1 MSLLVRIVEGDSE
14 ERVLS
19 FDSSPI
25 RIGRHPGNE
34 LVFVEGFVSQ
44 WHAQIHFEG
53 KEVSVVDLGST
64 NGTSVNGERIQAQTH
79 MRMTS
84 PDDSVQ
90 MGSIRITFGFSDAA
104 QPAPHHQYVHP
115 SPSGGHEVILR
126 AKIDDGTGQPER
138 ILIFE
143 SSPIRLGRAKL
154 NEIVFEQPFVSQFH
168 ALVRFE
174 GTNISVMD
182 LGSTNGTILNG
193 QRLQPQTPMP
203 LMSPNDIVQI
213 GSISMKF
220 EPDTQLE
227 RPLRE
232 PSFIAT
238 GPVDMDSE
246 DTLHIFNPAEWLAE
260 LQGRPEMASAG
271 TGNVRRS
278 MKRIAMLV
286 ETFGR
291 SYVELR
297 DGFQQFGS
305 EMGLKI
311 TTEQTPLNV
320 ANSPDQVLDYLL
332 EPHASNHERVGE
344 LKRAFTD
351 LALHQVALLNGVMA
365 GVRELLVE
373 LSPEGQD
380 ASGGWSPF
388 RGSKLAE
395 MEKRRQ
401 ALLEEDRF
409 TRIVFG
415 KAFARAYF
423 AVTGQKSSE

>member
-1 MSLLVRIVEGDSE
+1 MALLVRIVEGNAE
-14 ERVLS
+14 EKVLS
-19 FDSSPI
+19 FDRSPV
-25 RIGRHPGNE
+25 RLGRHPGNE
-34 LVFVEGFVSQ
+34 LVFAEGFVSQ

-84 PDDSVQ
+84 PDDHVQ
-90 MGSIRITFGFSDAA
+90 LGPIRITFGFSDAA
-104 QPAPHHQYVHP
+104 QPVPHQQYIDP

-126 AKIDDGTGQPER
+126 AKVDDGSGHPER

-174 GTNISVMD
+174 GTNVSVMD

-203 LMSPNDIVQI
+203 LMAPTDIVQI
-213 GSISMKF
+213 GSISLKF
-220 EPDTQLE
+220 EPDTQLQ

-238 GPVDMDSE
+238 SPVDIDGE
-246 DTLHIFNPAEWLAE
+246 DTLHIFNPAEWLAD
-260 LQGRPEMASAG
+260 LQGRPELANSGSA
-271 TGNVRRS
+271 NVRRS
-278 MKRIAMLV
+278 MKRIAMLLN
-286 ETFGR
+286 TFGR

-297 DGFQQFGS
+297 DGFQQFGN

-311 TTEQTPLNV
+311 TTEHTPLN
-320 ANSPDQVLDYLL
+320 AADSPAQVLDYLL
-332 EPHASNHERVGE
+332 EAHSGSDERVGE

-373 LSPEGQD
+373 LSPDGRD

-388 RGSKLAE
+388 KGSKLAE

-409 TRIVFG
+409 ARIVFG

-423 AVTGQKSSE
+423 AVTGQKTSD